1 MNFSARIGSA
11 LLPLALLG
19 SLCAQEVQER
29 FRPAIQEAAE
39 ARTLEPNLRKLTDEI
54 GGRVPGTPS
63 NEAAVAWAEQAF
75 KIAGAD
81 SVRIEP
87 FAMATSWTEGDTKV
101 TITSPVKFTVRSV
114 SMAWSPNL
122 NLSARVVDVGFGTP
136 QEFAKAGNLNGAILL
151 VHSETLK
158 TWDDLFNEYLRATP
172 IVETALR
179 GHAVGIAWESSREF
193 DILYRH
199 INAQPGKFDRIP
211 GVLITHEDAGRI
223 ARLLKTAQPVQM
235 AVAMNNKL
243 GGAIKPA
250 NVVAELRG
258 TELPEEYVLI
268 GAHLDSWDLGTGAL
282 DNGCDAAL
290 VIETLRSLKAA
301 GWKPRRSI
309 RFALFNGEEQG
320 MLGSQAYVE
329 AHKAEMD
336 NVIAAVIFDTGS
348 GKFTGYSLGG
358 RKDIQEAVGDITV
371 AFDRWSAMS
380 NTTDAFVGT
389 DNLDFLLQG
398 VPTLV
403 ANQEPANYLI
413 NYHAT
418 SDTFDKV
425 DFAELRKNL
434 LIATYTV
441 ARLSEAQQHLG
452 PRQSR
457 AEVEQLLMETKLDEQ
472 LKLFGYWND
481 WIDGKRGRSKQ

>member
-1 MNFSARIGSA
+1 MDFSRLVASA
-11 LLPLALLG
+11 LIPVALLG

-29 FRPAIQEAAE
+29 FRPAMQEAADS
-39 ARTLEPNLRKLTDEI
+39 RTLESNLRKLTDEI
-54 GGRVPGTPS
+54 GGRVPGTPA
-63 NEAAVAWAEQAF
+63 NEAAVVWAQQAF
-75 KIAGAD
+75 VAAGAD
-81 SVRIEP
+81 GVKIEP
-87 FAMATSWTEGDTKV
+87 FSMATSWTEGDTRV
-101 TITSPVKFTVRSV
+101 SITSPVRFSVRAV
-114 SMAWSPNL
+114 SMGWSPNL
-122 NLSARVVDVGFGTP
+122 NVSARVVDVGFGTP

-151 VHSETLK
+151 VHSEILK
-158 TWDDLFNEYLRATP
+158 TWDDLFAEYLKATP
-172 IVETALR
+172 IIETALR
-179 GHAVGIAWESSREF
+179 GHAAGIAWESSREF

-211 GVLITHEDAGRI
+211 SVLVTHEDAERI
-223 ARLLKTAQPVQM
+223 ARLLKTNPTVQM
-235 AVAMNNKL
+235 AVAMSNKL

-258 TELPEEYVLI
+258 TEIPDEYVLI

-309 RFALFNGEEQG
+309 RFVLFNAEEQG
-320 MLGSQAYVE
+320 MLGSQAYVD

-336 NVIAAVIFDTGS
+336 KVVAAVIFDTGS

-358 RKDIQEAVGDITV
+358 RKDIQEKVNDITI
-371 AFDRWSAMS
+371 AFDRWNTMT

-441 ARLSEAQQHLG
+441 ARLSESQEHLG
-452 PRQSR
+452 PRQNR
-457 AEVEQLLMETKLDEQ
+457 AEVEQLLTDTKLDEQ

-481 WIDGKRGRSKQ
+481 WMDGKRGRSKQ

>member
-1 MNFSARIGSA
+1 MNHSRCVSFALFS
-11 LLPLALLG
+11 LALVG

-29 FRPAIQEAAE
+29 FRPAMQEASE
-39 ARTLEPNLRKLTDEI
+39 SRTLEPNLQKLTDEI
-54 GGRVPGTPS
+54 GGRVPGTPA

-75 KIAGAD
+75 KTAGAD
-81 SVRIEP
+81 SVRVEP
-87 FAMATSWTEGDTKV
+87 FAMATSWSEGDTRV
-101 TITSPVKFTVRSV
+101 TITSPQKFMVHAV

-122 NLSARVVDVGFGTP
+122 NLSARVVDVGYGTP

-151 VHSETLK
+151 VHSEILK
-158 TWDDLFNEYLRATP
+158 TWEDLFNEYLRATP

-179 GHAVGIAWESSREF
+179 GHAAGIAWESSREF

-223 ARLLKTAQPVQM
+223 ARILKSAQPVQM
-235 AVAMNNKL
+235 AVAMSNKL
-243 GGAIKPA
+243 GGPIKPA

-258 TELPEEYVLI
+258 TELPEEYVVL

-309 RFALFNGEEQG
+309 RFVLFNGEEQG

-329 AHKAEMD
+329 AHKAEM
-336 NVIAAVIFDTGS
+336 NNIVGTVIFDTGS

-358 RKDIQEAVGDITV
+358 RKDIQGNVNDITV
-371 AFDRWSAMS
+371 AFDRWSAMT

-441 ARLSEAQQHLG
+441 ARLSETQEHLG

-457 AEVEQLLMETKLDEQ
+457 AEIEELLMETKLDEQ

-481 WIDGKRGRSKQ
+481 WMDGKRGRSKQ

>member
-1 MNFSARIGSA
+1 MNFPRLVSSA
-11 LLPLALLG
+11 LLSLALTG
-19 SLCAQEVQER
+19 ALCAQEVQER
-29 FRPAIQEAAE
+29 FRPSMQEAAE
-39 ARTLEPNLRKLTDEI
+39 ARTLESNLRKLTDEI
-54 GGRVPGTPS
+54 GGRVPGTPA

-75 KIAGAD
+75 KAAGAD
-81 SVRIEP
+81 SVRVEP
-87 FAMATSWTEGDTKV
+87 FAMKTSWAEGDTRV
-101 TITSPVKFTVRSV
+101 TVTSPVKFQVHAV

-122 NLSARVVDVGFGTP
+122 NMSARVVDVGYGTP

-151 VHSETLK
+151 VHSEILK
-158 TWDDLFNEYLRATP
+158 TWEDLFNEYLRATP
-172 IVETALR
+172 IIETALR
-179 GHAVGIAWESSREF
+179 GHAAGIAWESSREF

-211 GVLITHEDAGRI
+211 GVLLAHEDAERI
-223 ARLLKTAQPVQM
+223 ARLLKTSPTVQM
-235 AVAMNNKL
+235 GVAMSNKL
-243 GGAIKPA
+243 GGPIKPA

-258 TELPEEYVLI
+258 TEIPEEYVLI

-282 DNGCDAAL
+282 DNACDAAL

-329 AHKAEMD
+329 AHRAEMD
-336 NVIAAVIFDTGS
+336 NISAAVIFDTGS

-358 RKDIQEAVGDITV
+358 RKEVQEHVGDITV
-371 AFDRWSAMS
+371 AFDRWGSMS

-389 DNLDFLLQG
+389 DNLDFLLEG

-441 ARLSEAQQHLG
+441 ARLSEDQQHLG
-452 PRQSR
+452 PRQNR

-481 WIDGKRGRSKQ
+481 WLDGKRGRSKQ

>member
-1 MNFSARIGSA
+1 MDFSRLVGSA
-11 LLPLALLG
+11 LIPLALLG
-19 SLCAQEVQER
+19 SVCAQEVQER

-54 GGRVPGTPS
+54 GGRVPGTAA
-63 NEAAVAWAEQAF
+63 NEAAVAWAQQAF
-75 KIAGAD
+75 TAAGAD
-81 SVRIEP
+81 SVRVEP
-87 FAMATSWTEGDTKV
+87 FSMATSWTEGDTRV
-101 TITSPVKFTVRSV
+101 TVTSPVKFSV
-114 SMAWSPNL
+114 HAVSIAWSPNL
-122 NLSARVVDVGFGTP
+122 NVSARVVDVGFGTP
-136 QEFAKAGNLNGAILL
+136 QEFARAGNLNGAILL
-151 VHSETLK
+151 VHSDILK
-158 TWDDLFNEYLRATP
+158 TWDDLFAEYLRASP
-172 IVETALR
+172 IIETALR
-179 GHAVGIAWESSREF
+179 GHAAGIAWESSREF

-199 INAQPGKFDRIP
+199 INAVAGKFDRIP
-211 GVLITHEDAGRI
+211 SVLITHEDAERV
-223 ARLLKTAQPVQM
+223 ARLLKTNPTVQM

-258 TELPEEYVLI
+258 TEFPDEYVLL

-309 RFALFNGEEQG
+309 RFVLFNGEEQG

-336 NVIAAVIFDTGS
+336 KIAGVIIFDTGT
-348 GKFTGYSLGG
+348 GKFTGFSLGG
-358 RKDIQEAVGDITV
+358 RKDIQEKVNDITV
-371 AFDRWSAMS
+371 AFDRWNAMT
-380 NTTDAFVGT
+380 NTADAFWGT
-389 DNLDFLLQG
+389 DNLDFLLEG

-403 ANQEPANYLI
+403 ANQETANYLI

-441 ARLSEAQQHLG
+441 ARLSEAQEHLG
-452 PRQSR
+452 ARQNRS
-457 AEVEQLLMETKLDEQ
+457 EIDQLLMDTKLDEQ

-481 WIDGKRGRSKQ
+481 WLDGKRGRSKQ

>member
-1 MNFSARIGSA
+1 MNSSCRAIIA

-29 FRPAIQEAAE
+29 FRPAMQEASE
-39 ARTLEPNLRKLTDEI
+39 ARTLEPNLQELTDEI
-54 GGRVPGTPS
+54 GGRVPGTAA

-75 KIAGAD
+75 KAAGAD
-81 SVRIEP
+81 GVRVEP
-87 FAMATSWTEGDTKV
+87 FTMATSWTEGDTRV
-101 TITSPVKFTVRSV
+101 TITSPLKFTVHAV

-122 NLSARVVDVGFGTP
+122 NLSARVVDVGYGTP

-151 VHSETLK
+151 VHSEILK

-211 GVLITHEDAGRI
+211 GVLIAHEDAERI

-235 AVAMNNKL
+235 AVVMSNKL

-258 TELPEEYVLI
+258 TEVPEEYVLL

-309 RFALFNGEEQG
+309 RFVLFNGEEQG

-329 AHKAEMD
+329 AHKAEM
-336 NVIAAVIFDTGS
+336 NNIVGAVIFDTGT

-358 RKDIQEAVGDITV
+358 RKDIQEQVNDITI
-371 AFDRWSAMS
+371 AFDRWNAMT

-441 ARLSEAQQHLG
+441 ARLSETQEHLG
-452 PRQSR
+452 PRQNR
-457 AEVEQLLMETKLDEQ
+457 AEIEQLFTETKLDEQ
-472 LKLFGYWND
+472 LKLFGYWYD
-481 WIDGKRGRSKQ
+481 WMDGKRGRSKP